1 MFKCQGLSRFRILCI
16 TVCNVATVGHVIKHS
31 RRGVSLLQ
39 SAVLPAD
46 RSTAR
51 RPAVIAYCKLSD
63 CRFAAG

>member
-46 RSTAR
+46 
-51 RPAVIAYCKLSD
+51 LQ
-63 CRFAAG
+63 